1 MNDPVGPCGQ
11 NWDFIVVTIAL
22 PHTQSCSSQIHPRT
36 APSQHPES
44 TAQRAETSSARRM
57 SPQPRSPAA
66 RQCSWC
72 SWSLFFPFRCL
83 FFGVFVSP
91 LTYAYFPHA
100 FFLCL
105 RFDPLLIP
113 LRCRPRLPYFQ
124 PLPVSC
130 DARSL

>member
-1 MNDPVGPCGQ
+1 SP
-11 NWDFIVVTIAL
+11 L
-22 PHTQSCSSQIHPRT
+22 PSLLSTLPRPPPTPTLFPYTTLFRSRTRAHTQSCSSQIHPRT

-100 FFLCL
+100 FILCL

-113 LRCRPRLPYFQ
+113 LR
-124 PLPVSC
+124 
-130 DARSL
+130 